1 MDSTVIGE
9 DMEMQVV
16 VVTHNVLPIRSLRWQ
31 NIPSSLPV
39 ECKVYSCGR
48 VRHKRGQQNSSK
60 CLDKELFYPYIPYV
74 SLPCPSS
81 HCFSS
86 LFDTLHPS
94 EAWLK
99 KGGCTL
105 KDDKDGEVIQSSLN
119 EKNTSC
125 TYQWWRSYAVALP
138 PNTFRD
144 IVDTDPDQC
153 LFSNNRKGP
162 WERESQPIPPFL
174 HVKESFKGGLCERR
188 EEFNEVRGEHW
199 SATGSVDS
207 YLNTVLKSLFSTY
220 NLLGRAK
227 LFN

>member
-1 MDSTVIGE
+1 MDSAVIGE

-39 ECKVYSCGR
+39 KSKVYSCGR

-74 SLPCPSS
+74 SLPCPSL
-81 HCFSS
+81 HRFSS
-86 LFDTLHPS
+86 LYDTLHPS

-99 KGGCTL
+99 KSGVTL
-105 KDDKDGEVIQSSLN
+105 KNDKDGEVIQSSLN
-119 EKNTSC
+119 KKVRSC
-125 TYQWWRSYAVALP
+125 TYQWWRDYAVALP

-162 WERESQPIPPFL
+162 WERESQPTPPFL
-174 HVKESFKGGLCERR
+174 HVKGSLKGGLCERR

-199 SATGSVDS
+199 SDSSSPCS

-220 NLLGRAK
+220 NLGRAK

>member
-31 NIPSSLPV
+31 NIPSSLSV
-39 ECKVYSCGR
+39 KSKVYSCGR

-74 SLPCPSS
+74 SLPCPSL

-86 LFDTLHPS
+86 FYDTLHPS

-174 HVKESFKGGLCERR
+174 HIKESLKEGLCERR

-199 SATGSVDS
+199 SDHAFSLL

-220 NLLGRAK
+220 NLGRAK

>member
-1 MDSTVIGE
+1 
-9 DMEMQVV
+9 MEMQVV

-39 ECKVYSCGR
+39 KSKVYSCGR

-74 SLPCPSS
+74 SLPCPSL
-81 HCFSS
+81 HRFSS
-86 LFDTLHPS
+86 LYDTLHPS

-99 KGGCTL
+99 KSGCTL
-105 KDDKDGEVIQSSLN
+105 KNDEDGEVIQSSLN
-119 EKNTSC
+119 EKVRSC
-125 TYQWWRSYAVALP
+125 TYQWWAAYAVVLP

-153 LFSNNRKGP
+153 LFSNNRTGP
-162 WERESQPIPPFL
+162 RERETQPIPPSA

-188 EEFNEVRGEHW
+188 EEFNEARGEYW

-220 NLLGRAK
+220 NLGRAK